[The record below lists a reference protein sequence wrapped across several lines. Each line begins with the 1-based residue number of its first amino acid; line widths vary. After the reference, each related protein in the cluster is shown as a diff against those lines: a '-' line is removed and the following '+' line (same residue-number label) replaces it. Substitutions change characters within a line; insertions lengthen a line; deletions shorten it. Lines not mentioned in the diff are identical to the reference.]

1 MKTFYSEEHPAN
13 GIFGA
18 RYRFRVYLRVAPFT
32 GETYHAIDVDAAEMV
47 KGLRGDWKRS
57 SMYYGE
63 KSLSVHCCESALEAA
78 LWAANELGIE
88 FPAY

>member
-1 MKTFYSEEHPAN
+1 MKTFYSEERPAN

-18 RYRFRVYLRVAPFT
+18 RYRFRVSLCTSHFT
-32 GETYHAIDVDAAEMV
+32 GEAFHEIIVDAAETV

-78 LWAANELGIE
+78 MWAANELGIE
-88 FPAY
+88 SPAY

>member
-1 MKTFYSEEHPAN
+1 MKTFYSEKRPAN

-18 RYRFRVYLRVAPFT
+18 RYRFRVSLCTAPFT
-32 GETYHAIDVDAAEMV
+32 GEAFHEIRVDTAETV

-57 SMYYGE
+57 SIYYGE

-78 LWAANELGIE
+78 MWAAGKLGIE
-88 FPAY
+88 SPEY

>member
-1 MKTFYSEEHPAN
+1 MKTFYSEERPAN

-18 RYRFRVYLRVAPFT
+18 RYRFRVTLCTAPFT
-32 GETYHAIDVDAAEMV
+32 GEAFHEIIVDAAEIV

-78 LWAANELGIE
+78 MWAAGKLGIE
-88 FPAY
+88 SPEY